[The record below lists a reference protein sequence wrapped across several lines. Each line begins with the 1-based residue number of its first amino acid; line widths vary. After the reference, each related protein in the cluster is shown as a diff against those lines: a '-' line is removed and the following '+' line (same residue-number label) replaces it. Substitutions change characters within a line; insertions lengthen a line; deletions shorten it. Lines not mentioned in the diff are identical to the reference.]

1 MTILQAF
8 MTYTVTAALYFSSY
22 IDNNGRM
29 SRFCMA
35 TYFAGRLESAIAVTS
50 TLQRLHVHIPNCLI
64 SFSALSSTSACVRLK
79 QTKLS

>member
-1 MTILQAF
+1 MTILHALI
-8 MTYTVTAALYFSSY
+8 TCTVTAALYFSSY
-22 IDNNGRM
+22 MDSNGRM

-35 TYFAGRLESAIAVTS
+35 TYFAGRLDSAIAVTS

-64 SFSALSSTSACVRLK
+64 SLSALSSTKACVRLK